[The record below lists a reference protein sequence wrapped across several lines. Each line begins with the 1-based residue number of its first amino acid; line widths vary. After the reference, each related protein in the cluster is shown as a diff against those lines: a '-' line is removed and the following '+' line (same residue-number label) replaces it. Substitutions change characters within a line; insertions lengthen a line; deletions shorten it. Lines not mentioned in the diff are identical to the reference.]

1 MNIKIL
7 QLIEGARQA
16 TGLAVIIDVFRAFT
30 VEAYLVNNGVQK
42 LIAVGDKQIAYD
54 YKEKNKDCIL
64 IGERRGIMLDG
75 FNYGNSPSQIE
86 KINFTGKTVV
96 HTTSSGTQGIAN
108 AQNANEILTGSLVNA
123 KAIAEY
129 IKMQNPEDVSLVCM
143 GNGGESE
150 AREDTLCAEYIKS
163 LLEGKNPNLDKE
175 IEDLKN
181 IAGKRFFD
189 PNLQEIF
196 PKRDFYLSTELNK
209 FNFVLKVEKDDD
221 GLNYVRKIEVKN

>member
-1 MNIKIL
+1 
-7 QLIEGARQA
+7 
-16 TGLAVIIDVFRAFT
+16 
-30 VEAYLVNNGVQK
+30 
-42 LIAVGDKQIAYD
+42 
-54 YKEKNKDCIL
+54 
-64 IGERRGIMLDG
+64 
-75 FNYGNSPSQIE
+75 
-86 KINFTGKTVV
+86 
-96 HTTSSGTQGIAN
+96 
-108 AQNANEILTGSLVNA
+108 
-123 KAIAEY
+123 
-129 IKMQNPEDVSLVCM
+129 MQNPEDVSLVCM